1 MIQLFYETTQSSS
14 SSNSNSNS
22 SAFVE
27 FLEKALG
34 WLPHHW
40 ALTAAY
46 ILLALLIAFV
56 FGFFWRTKWI
66 ISKVIIYGLTVGI
79 AATFYFVIKGKID
92 NDQSDHQILAF
103 STTLV
108 ALSVYIVLKLI
119 FSLIVGLVSLIRI
132 PTIKLKKISKI
143 KRLLTGI
150 GNVAVSIPGVML
162 IANITLT
169 NDKGKERDFLEKTT
183 NLFGVKPL
191 TVGQGASVSGLG
203 YAIRDIYKVIRNDE
217 KLIAILQ
224 KPAGEWTS
232 ENKKDLQEAAE
243 SFAALLNNNN
253 TRSTAISILKKT
265 NLGDD
270 IVGNSNLKEYI
281 TLADVASNSN
291 PQYITGTPEQKKAI
305 LTNNIIDVLKQKIT
319 DYTNSNKEAGVIDAS
334 KYGQY
339 IRTADIVAKNLNDE
353 AKKDLVKYVSGLV
366 DKSLPDDKD
375 KFDSV
380 KVMQAAFDE
389 FQKIGQMVLKS
400 TDTTSSSSS
409 TQSSPRQLDESVALM
424 PNAQG

>member
-14 SSNSNSNS
+14 SSDSNQNS
-22 SAFVE
+22 SAIVE

-79 AATFYFVIKGKID
+79 AGAFYFIVKGKID

-119 FSLIVGLVSLIRI
+119 FALIVGLVSLIRI

-150 GNVAVSIPGVML
+150 GNVAISIPGVML
-162 IANITLT
+162 IANVTLS

-191 TVGQGASVSGLG
+191 TIGQGASVSGLG

-224 KPAGEWTS
+224 KPAGEWTP

-265 NLGDD
+265 DLGDD